1 MGCVWTSL
9 FRKGLSTATCIQ
21 RLDGIEQLVTE
32 MKVKYTRQVQDITDK
47 IRFEVR
53 SNNNK
58 NTLLSY
64 MRRRKLIMHYM
75 SECDKK
81 IDAIANKKYALEQLA
96 ITTMHI
102 EALRS
107 SRDIFKTFNK
117 VNSIEKIEELTEQ
130 VSELQADIMEV
141 DSILSQ
147 ETVEYDEDELLEEL
161 QVICHQPQ
169 VVATFPVLPD
179 VAESTRTPLISK
191 STKHAVLE

>member
-1 MGCVWTSL
+1 
-9 FRKGLSTATCIQ
+9 
-21 RLDGIEQLVTE
+21 
-32 MKVKYTRQVQDITDK
+32 
-47 IRFEVR
+47 
-53 SNNNK
+53 
-58 NTLLSY
+58 

-75 SECDKK
+75 KECDKK

-161 QVICHQPQ
+161 QDICNQPQ
-169 VVATFPVLPD
+169 VVATFPVLPVVPD
-179 VAESTRTPLISK
+179 VAESTHTPLISK
-191 STKHAVLE
+191 SSKLLGKHAILE